1 MISQY
6 QKDLNTKHWQ
16 DRSHQIKTR
25 DNLKCQAF
33 NCTTPN
39 AILQVHHLDY
49 FIHKKPWQYPDDML
63 ITLCAICHEK
73 ENHRYIFEQNLF
85 TALKMTGFLSCDL
98 TAFTALVHTDLKF
111 RTSLLNTIRRKKNG

>member
-1 MISQY
+1 MSSQY
-6 QKDLNTKHWQ
+6 QQDLNTKHWQ

-39 AILQVHHLDY
+39 SILQVHHLDY
-49 FIHKKPWQYPDDML
+49 FNHKKPWQYPDDML
-63 ITLCAICHEK
+63 ITLCSTCHEK

-85 TALKMTGFLSCDL
+85 VALKMKGFLVCDL
-98 TAFTALVHTDLKF
+98 TAFTAFIHTDEKF
-111 RTSLLNTIRRKKNG
+111 RTSLLNTIRHKKYG